1 MKPLKTSVSITIDNP
16 ILDRV
21 RYLAEMED
29 RSLSSYIN
37 QVLKAY
43 LRQLDQKTAENL

>member
-21 RYLAEMED
+21 RYLAEMDD

-37 QVLKAY
+37 QVLKEH
-43 LRQLDQKTAENL
+43 LKQLEKKEKS

>member
-16 ILDRV
+16 ILDKI
-21 RYLAEMED
+21 RYLAEIDD

-37 QVLKAY
+37 QVLKEH
-43 LRQLDQKTAENL
+43 LKQLEQNEKG

>member
-1 MKPLKTSVSITIDNP
+1 MKPLKTSVSITIDAP

-21 RYLAEMED
+21 RYLSEMED

-37 QVLKAY
+37 QVLKVH
-43 LRQLDQKTAENL
+43 LKEVDQKEKR

>member
-1 MKPLKTSVSITIDNP
+1 MKPMKTSVSITIDDP
-16 ILDRV
+16 ILRRV
-21 RYLAEMED
+21 KELAEIED

-43 LRQLDQKTAENL
+43 LKNLDQKNG

>member
-1 MKPLKTSVSITIDNP
+1 MEPMKTSVSITIDDP
-16 ILDRV
+16 ILRRV
-21 RYLAEMED
+21 KELAEIED

-43 LRQLDQKTAENL
+43 LRNLDQKNG